1 VTPEVLRSLIVGAET
16 LDVEFKGEEAHA
28 ANYLTPLATGILERT
43 IADKPRSRMQRYR
56 TTEAGLV
63 SSKEPERE
71 S

>member
-1 VTPEVLRSLIVGAET
+1 MAM
-16 LDVEFKGEEAHA
+16 
-28 ANYLTPLATGILERT
+28 GILERT